1 MDNAIHHITLYP
13 LDSAIGSPN
22 TYQLDSDLSS
32 GQCYPSFEQQG
43 PDVCTN
49 YSQARS
55 SVPPIN
61 EWPLMNYYS
70 KFESVGS
77 CTYQI
82 ISALLHVY
90 HLSFPEFDVNVF

>member
-1 MDNAIHHITLYP
+1 MLWITKREALSKCIVLLLLLVVQKVDNTIHHITLYP

-61 EWPLMNYYS
+61 E
-70 KFESVGS
+70 
-77 CTYQI
+77 
-82 ISALLHVY
+82 
-90 HLSFPEFDVNVF
+90 

>member
-1 MDNAIHHITLYP
+1 MLWITKREALSKCIVLLLLLVVQKVDNAIHHITLYP

-22 TYQLDSDLSS
+22 T
-32 GQCYPSFEQQG
+32 YPSFEQQG

-61 EWPLMNYYS
+61 E
-70 KFESVGS
+70 
-77 CTYQI
+77 
-82 ISALLHVY
+82 
-90 HLSFPEFDVNVF
+90 